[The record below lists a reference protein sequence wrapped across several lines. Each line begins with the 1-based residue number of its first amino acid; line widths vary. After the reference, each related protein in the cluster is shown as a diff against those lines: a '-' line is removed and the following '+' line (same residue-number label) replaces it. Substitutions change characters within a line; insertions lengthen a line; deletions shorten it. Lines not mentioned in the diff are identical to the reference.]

1 MYQESK
7 KKKLEYLENLN
18 EEQRAAVIN
27 TKGASLIIAG
37 AGSGK
42 TRVLTYRIA
51 HLLNEGEK
59 AHKILA
65 LTFTNK
71 AAREMKERIA
81 DVVGQQAA
89 SSLWMGTFHS
99 IFSRILRYEA
109 EVLDFSSNFT
119 IYDTQDSRNLIK
131 SIVKELKLDDK
142 TYRPN
147 AVQSRI
153 SMAKNNLVTAEA
165 YAQSSTIISADRQQ
179 KMPQIHQI
187 YKYYEARC
195 KKADAM
201 DFDDLLLNTN
211 ILFRDHP
218 EILKKY
224 QEKFNYILVDEYQDT
239 NFSQYLI
246 VKKLA
251 NKHMNICVVGDD
263 AQSIYSFRG
272 AKIENILKFQS
283 DYQECKV
290 YKLERNYRSTPT
302 IVNAANSVIAKNTE
316 QLKKA
321 SYSKNAEGDKIKILR
336 TLTDKEEAFKVAQ
349 EIKNVHDLD
358 KSEYKDTAIL
368 YRTNS
373 QSRSFEESLRKLSI
387 PYKVFGGLS
396 FYQRKEIKDI
406 LAYIRLLT
414 NPNDEEAIKRVIN
427 YPKRAIGNTTMDKIK
442 QYALMYNKSIWD
454 IVNNIKTAPYDFT
467 AGVQKK
473 LAGFADLI
481 NTFAVRI
488 EEDTA
493 YQIANGI
500 AQASGL
506 VKEITADKT
515 PEGISRLE
523 NLQELFNSIKDYTQ
537 TSIEE
542 GKSPKIADFIEEI
555 ALLTDQDKNKG
566 EEYDFISL
574 MTTHSAKGLEFKNVF
589 IVGLEEELFPSSMA
603 SGTPQ
608 GLEEERRVFYVAL
621 TRAEKRLFLSYTKN
635 RFKWGN
641 LVQCKPSRF
650 LKEIDSQYIE
660 NPNERELVKEATG
673 GFMYKNKVKAK
684 PSFEIPNRR
693 LKPLSNTDSIQENT
707 NISQATNPNNL
718 KPGDIIEHQRFGRGT
733 IINIEGANMNKKA
746 GIKFENFGEKQLL
759 LKFAK
764 LKIIK

>member
-1 MYQESK
+1 M
-7 KKKLEYLENLN
+7 EYLDNLN
-18 EEQRAAVIN
+18 EEQRAAVVN
-27 TKGASLIIAG
+27 TKGAALIIAG

-59 AHKILA
+59 AHKILS

-81 DVVGQQAA
+81 DVVGAKTA

-109 EVLDFSSNFT
+109 ESLNYSSNFT

-131 SIVKELKLDDK
+131 GIVKELKLDDK
-142 TYRPN
+142 AYRPN

-153 SMAKNNLVTAEA
+153 SMAKNNLLTAET
-165 YAQSSTIISADRQQ
+165 YAQSSVAISADKQQ

-187 YKYYEARC
+187 YKFYEARC

-211 ILFRDHP
+211 ILFRDNP
-218 EILKKY
+218 DILKKY
-224 QEKFNYILVDEYQDT
+224 QDKFNYILVDEYQDT

-251 NKHMNICVVGDD
+251 SEHNNICVVGDD

-272 AKIENILKFQS
+272 AKIENILKFQN
-283 DYQECKV
+283 DYQGCKL

-321 SYSKNAEGDKIKILR
+321 SYSKNAEGDKIKIIR
-336 TLTDKEEAFKVAQ
+336 TLTDKEEAYKVAQ

-358 KSEYKDTAIL
+358 NSEYKDTAIL

-373 QSRSFEESLRKLSI
+373 QSRAFEESLRKLSV

-414 NPNDEEAIKRVIN
+414 NPNDEEAIKRIIN

-442 QYALMYNKSIWD
+442 QYALMYDKSIWY
-454 IVNNIKTAPYDFT
+454 IVNNIKTVPYDFT

-473 LAGFADLI
+473 LASFADLI

-542 GKSPKIADFIEEI
+542 GKDPKIAAFIEDI

-603 SGTPQ
+603 GTTPQ

-650 LKEIDSQYIE
+650 IKEIDSQYIE
-660 NPNERELVKEATG
+660 NPNEREAVTQATG
-673 GFMYKNKVKAK
+673 GFMYKNKAKTKA
-684 PSFEIPNRR
+684 SFEIPNRR
-693 LKPLSNTDSIQENT
+693 LKPLSSTDSIQEST
-707 NISQATNPNNL
+707 GDSQHTNPNNL
-718 KPGDIIEHQRFGRGT
+718 EPGNIIEHQRFGRGT
-733 IINIEGANMNKKA
+733 ILNIEGANMNKKA
-746 GIKFENFGEKQLL
+746 SIKFENFGEKQLL

>member
-51 HLLNEGEK
+51 HLLNEGKK

-71 AAREMKERIA
+71 AAKEMKERIA

-373 QSRSFEESLRKLSI
+373 QSRAFEESLRKLSI

-396 FYQRKEIKDI
+396 FYQRKEIKDV

>member
-1 MYQESK
+1 LHQESK
-7 KKKLEYLENLN
+7 KKKLEYLDNLN
-18 EEQRAAVIN
+18 EEQRAAVVN
-27 TKGASLIIAG
+27 TKGAALIIAG

-59 AHKILA
+59 AHKILS

-81 DVVGQQAA
+81 DVVGAKTA

-109 EVLDFSSNFT
+109 ESLNYSSNFT

-131 SIVKELKLDDK
+131 GIVKELKLDDK
-142 TYRPN
+142 AYRPN

-153 SMAKNNLVTAEA
+153 SMAKNNLLTAET
-165 YAQSSTIISADRQQ
+165 YAQSSVAISADKQQ

-187 YKYYEARC
+187 YKFYEARC

-211 ILFRDHP
+211 ILFRDNP
-218 EILKKY
+218 DILKKY

-251 NKHMNICVVGDD
+251 SEHNNICVVGDD

-272 AKIENILKFQS
+272 AKIENILKFQN
-283 DYQECKV
+283 DYQGCKL

-321 SYSKNAEGDKIKILR
+321 SYSKNAEGDKIKIIR
-336 TLTDKEEAFKVAQ
+336 TLTDKEEAYKVAQ

-373 QSRSFEESLRKLSI
+373 QSRAFEESLRKLSV

-414 NPNDEEAIKRVIN
+414 NPNDEEAIKRIIN

-442 QYALMYNKSIWD
+442 QYALMYDKSIWY

-473 LAGFADLI
+473 LASFADLI

-542 GKSPKIADFIEEI
+542 GKDPKIAAFIEDI

-603 SGTPQ
+603 GATPQ

-650 LKEIDSQYIE
+650 IKEIDPQYIE
-660 NPNERELVKEATG
+660 NPNEREAVTQATG
-673 GFMYKNKVKAK
+673 GFMYKNKAKTKA
-684 PSFEIPNRR
+684 SFEIPNRR
-693 LKPLSNTDSIQENT
+693 LKPLSSTDSIQEST
-707 NISQATNPNNL
+707 GDSQHTNPNNL
-718 KPGDIIEHQRFGRGT
+718 EPGNIIEHQRFGRGT
-733 IINIEGANMNKKA
+733 ILNIEGANMNKKA
-746 GIKFENFGEKQLL
+746 SIKFENFGEKQLL